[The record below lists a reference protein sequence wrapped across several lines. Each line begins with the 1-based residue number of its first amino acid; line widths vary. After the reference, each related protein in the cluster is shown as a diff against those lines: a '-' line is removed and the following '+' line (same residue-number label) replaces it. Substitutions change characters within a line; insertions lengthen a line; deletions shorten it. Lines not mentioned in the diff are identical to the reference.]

1 MIAIACIDAK
11 NGIGKDGKLLISIPD
26 DMNFFRATTKD
37 NIVVMGRKTL
47 FSFKD
52 KMPLKNRVNVVFTSN
67 KKLQDEYKNVNDIYF
82 VNNMEELNTLL
93 DKFKSEL
100 PDKKVFVIGGAS
112 IYDKLIDVCDTCL
125 ITRLDKAFDADTY
138 FPNLESHGFH
148 ITNESDIHTHGDIK
162 FKFLTYEK

>member
-1 MIAIACIDAK
+1 
-11 NGIGKDGKLLISIPD
+11 
-26 DMNFFRATTKD
+26 
-37 NIVVMGRKTL
+37 
-47 FSFKD
+47 
-52 KMPLKNRVNVVFTSN
+52 
-67 KKLQDEYKNVNDIYF
+67 
-82 VNNMEELNTLL
+82 MEELNTLL
-93 DKFKSEL
+93 DKFKSEIK
-100 PDKKVFVIGGAS
+100 DKKVFVIGGAS